1 MDWVNI
7 IGVVITTLAT
17 VVLAIFNIKYVR
29 LVRKMLIYS
38 HRPEIIVDYNW
49 NKFREGGLSNDD
61 FIMFLY
67 VKNVGRGAAYNVEFV
82 YDKSYELPILAE
94 AGFTNRVLDN
104 IKILHDGISILE
116 QGGERTEIAFGG
128 NTVKFNSL
136 KRFWEEEKK
145 RTNITVTYEDLEKVS
160 YNQTL
165 TIDFCRPNY
174 SNEFNRVIQ
183 PQEQRKP
190 H

>member
-1 MDWVNI
+1 MDWVIFSAVITSVATAVLAFFNI
-7 IGVVITTLAT
+7 IY
-17 VVLAIFNIKYVR
+17 VL
-29 LVRKMLIYS
+29 LVRKILISS

-49 NKFREGGLSNDD
+49 NKFTEGGIGKDD
-61 FIMFLY
+61 FIMYLY

-82 YDKSYELPILAE
+82 YDKSYELPIPSE
-94 AGFTNRVLDN
+94 AGFTNRFFDD

-128 NTVKFNSL
+128 NTFKFNSL
-136 KRFWEEEKK
+136 KQFWEEEK
-145 RTNITVTYEDLEKVS
+145 RPTNITVTYEDLEKVS

-174 SNEFNRVIQ
+174 SNEFNQ
-183 PQEQRKP
+183 
-190 H
+190 